1 MTPEERN
8 NFKEELKEI
17 LQLYLTN
24 VNGQTQSNFD
34 KIDVKLDSIQQ
45 QVTKANGRTG
55 KLEETVSEILKQNAL
70 EKQKNINQHENLVH
84 ELKNQINTC
93 PINKRVETLE
103 VQSLTKEEVTKK
115 MIQTITITSM
125 VSGIVF
131 GILKLIFG

>member
-8 NFKEELKEI
+8 SFKNEIKEL

-24 VNGQTQSNFD
+24 LNGQTQSKFD
-34 KIDVKLDSIQQ
+34 IIDVKLDSIQQ

-70 EKQKNINQHENLVH
+70 DKQNNINQHENLVH
-84 ELKNQINTC
+84 EIKNQINTY

-103 VQSLTKEEVTKK
+103 VKSLTKEEVKKK

-125 VSGIVF
+125 VSGIIF

>member
-8 NFKEELKEI
+8 SFKNEIKEL

-24 VNGQTQSNFD
+24 LNGQTQSKFD
-34 KIDVKLDSIQQ
+34 IIDVKLDSIQQ

-70 EKQKNINQHENLVH
+70 DKQNNINQHENLVN
-84 ELKNQINTC
+84 EIKNQINTC

-103 VQSLTKEEVTKK
+103 VKSLTKEEVKKK

-125 VSGIVF
+125 VSGIIF

>member
-24 VNGQTQSNFD
+24 VNGQTQSKFD
-34 KIDVKLDSIQQ
+34 IIDVKLDSIQQ

-103 VQSLTKEEVTKK
+103 VQSLTKEEVKKK

>member
-8 NFKEELKEI
+8 SFKNEIKEL

-24 VNGQTQSNFD
+24 LNGQTQSKFD
-34 KIDVKLDSIQQ
+34 IIDVKLDSIQQ

-70 EKQKNINQHENLVH
+70 DKQNNINQHENLVH
-84 ELKNQINTC
+84 EIKNQINTC

-103 VQSLTKEEVTKK
+103 VKSLTKEEVKKK

-125 VSGIVF
+125 VSGIIF